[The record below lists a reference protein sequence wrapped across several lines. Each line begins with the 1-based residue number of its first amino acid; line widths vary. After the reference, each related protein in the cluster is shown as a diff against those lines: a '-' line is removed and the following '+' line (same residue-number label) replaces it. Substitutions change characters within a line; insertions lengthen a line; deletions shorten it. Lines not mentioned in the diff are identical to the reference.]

1 MKNSENYFD
10 KFVEDLEKREALA
23 KQRLSSSEEQLEQW
37 RKRMALERSYR
48 EHAHERIR
56 YKK

>member
-37 RKRMALERSYR
+37 QKRMALERAYR